1 MGAAIAHLHKVQIYI
16 LFFEIES
23 TIYKKRLPNKAYSRY
38 ALLDSLNYGVLLLQ
52 HYTIGMEE
60 PQHCELKHEPPPL
73 HAQE

>member
-1 MGAAIAHLHKVQIYI
+1 MVLHKHTSTRCKYIYY
-16 LFFEIES
+16 FWKS
-23 TIYKKRLPNKAYSRY
+23 SQQYTKKRLSNKAHSRY

-60 PQHCELKHEPPPL
+60 PQHCELKQEPPPL